1 MSFQR
6 DFNLRLRK
14 FTTALAIS
22 IIVMVWLSWYS
33 LDFLILKMFTRLNVD
48 FKVLKKRSEICFF
61 LKEFSRDIARSLPS
75 RIIQLFIDGAWIE
88 ALTRIAWGT
97 IGWCNQFSSSLFV
110 CLTWLASMSIQA
122 IIEDTQNSLI
132 MFTDVTGNQTRK
144 WQQSYYLIMDFV
156 DGISQS
162 FGTYLF
168 LLITKLFL
176 TCFIYMFDIANYL
189 YNGEI
194 SSLLEYF
201 GYLVANLIQMS
212 LILAGTHNMV
222 EKVYFIITK
231 TYFELIT
238 WCISLTG

>member
-1 MSFQR
+1 MEGGPTYLIKLLL
-6 DFNLRLRK
+6 NK
-14 FTTALAIS
+14 T
-22 IIVMVWLSWYS
+22 LS
-33 LDFLILKMFTRLNVD
+33 
-48 FKVLKKRSEICFF
+48 
-61 LKEFSRDIARSLPS
+61 
-75 RIIQLFIDGAWIE
+75 DGIWIE
-88 ALTRIAWGT
+88 VLTTIALEMNDWFSY
-97 IGWCNQFSSSLFV
+97 FSSSLFL

-122 IIEDTQNSLI
+122 IIEDTQNPLI
-132 MFTDVTGNQTRK
+132 MFTDVTDNQTMK

-194 SSLLEYF
+194 SSSLEYS